1 MKLWHLAIASVLI
14 NASGSYAGVLDSY
27 TVVKLSYGT
36 NQVDFN
42 NDGKNDLV
50 VLARRENFNAHGFDV
65 VSFYSEQPQDG
76 NKAKVLGIVSIFDK
90 SNEKLTLNISGGAD
104 CILNDFRLL
113 KPKIGNES
121 LLIIAN
127 RKMSESFY
135 EENTVTFSYYKLE
148 NNSSGEVGFP
158 FKCFKISNVSESKAK
173 YCDVSEALSAE
184 LGLGTYMERE

>member
-1 MKLWHLAIASVLI
+1 MRFWHFAIVTVLL
-14 NASGSYAGVLDSY
+14 STSCCYAEILDSY

-42 NDGKNDLV
+42 NDGKEDLV

-76 NKAKVLGIVSIFDK
+76 NKAKVLGIIPIFDK
-90 SNEKLTLNISGGAD
+90 NNEKLTFNVSGGAD

-113 KPKIGNES
+113 KPKLGIQS

-127 RKMSESFY
+127 RKISESFY
-135 EENTVTFSYYKLE
+135 EKNTVTFSYYNLE
-148 NNSSGEVGFP
+148 KNSSDEVGFP
-158 FKCFKISNVSESKAK
+158 FSYFKFSKVDQAKAK
-173 YCDVSEALSAE
+173 YCDVNEAFSAE
-184 LGLGTYMERE
+184 LGLGIYKERE